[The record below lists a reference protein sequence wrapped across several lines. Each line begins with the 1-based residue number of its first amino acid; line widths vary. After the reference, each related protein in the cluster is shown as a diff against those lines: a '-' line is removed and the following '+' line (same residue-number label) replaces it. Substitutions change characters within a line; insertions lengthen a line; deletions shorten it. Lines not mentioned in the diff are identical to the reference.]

1 MEILIAVV
9 IVAWL
14 PLALGVGAVAQNRG
28 YSFAWFL
35 IALLISAP
43 LALLYLIAMPLKP
56 PKATFGHPKLTEAKP

>member
-14 PLALGVGAVAQNRG
+14 PLALGAVAQNRG